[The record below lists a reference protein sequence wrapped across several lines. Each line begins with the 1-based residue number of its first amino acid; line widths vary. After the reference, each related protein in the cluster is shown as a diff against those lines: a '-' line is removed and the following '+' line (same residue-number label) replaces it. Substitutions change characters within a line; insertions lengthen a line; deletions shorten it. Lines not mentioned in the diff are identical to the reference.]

1 MMIILVMIGNYIFSE
16 NCWFPAKLATWQHS
30 HTLFSKLLALI
41 FESAHTLFQWCELD
55 FRNKGA
61 PTCFPLPE
69 RKRFSRVWLD
79 GCSAPSICGCGRV
92 LPDSSGTW
100 SHSFTQK
107 INPQC
112 VLARIDR
119 FQPEGRWKPTVDL
132 LTGKINADATLQKI
146 NVVWIITLESSAGCT
161 QTDKTNQSVIS
172 SAYAIM
178 YAWFKDTF
186 VLIFYWLPPK
196 LNTR

>member
-1 MMIILVMIGNYIFSE
+1 MRSVLWLIEDSHLHASAHKEPESMIGRGAGNHTIKKRGWLMMIILVMIGNYIFSE

-79 GCSAPSICGCGRV
+79 DCSAQSICGCGRV

-132 LTGKINADATLQKI
+132 LTGKNQCWC
-146 NVVWIITLESSAGCT
+146 NITE
-161 QTDKTNQSVIS
+161 N
-172 SAYAIM
+172 
-178 YAWFKDTF
+178 
-186 VLIFYWLPPK
+186 
-196 LNTR
+196 